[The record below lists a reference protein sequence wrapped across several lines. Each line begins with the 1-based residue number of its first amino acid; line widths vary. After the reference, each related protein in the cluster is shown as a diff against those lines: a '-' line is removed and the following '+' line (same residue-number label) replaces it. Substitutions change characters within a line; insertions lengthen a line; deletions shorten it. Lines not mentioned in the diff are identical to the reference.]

1 MEIKHLTIPIDKK
14 AMESLKAGEGVLI
27 SGVIYAM
34 RDAAH
39 RRVIEALEKGQ
50 EPPFKLKDQVI
61 YYMGPSPTRP
71 GNIIGA
77 AGPTTATRMD
87 IYTLELLRRGVRI
100 IIGKGNRSG
109 EVKQAIINNKA
120 LYLAAIGG
128 AGALL
133 AQKIKKAEVVAYE
146 DLGAEA
152 ILRLEVNEFPAVIAL
167 DSSGGDIFAMGKKLY
182 GEE

>member
-14 AMESLKAGEGVLI
+14 AMEGLKAGEGVLI
-27 SGVIYAM
+27 SGFIYAM

-50 EPPFKLKDQVI
+50 EPPFKLKDQVL

-87 IYTLELLRRGVRI
+87 KYTPELLRRGVRI